1 MARRPDGSLE
11 RDVMS
16 VLWSADAPL
25 LPAEVNA
32 RLGLGH
38 AYTSVATVLTRLHAK
53 GLVARSPAGRAFVY
67 RAVVGESE
75 LAARR
80 ITDVLARSSDQ
91 SAVLA
96 RFVGGLS
103 AGEARLLRE
112 LLEGDTR

>member
-11 RDVMS
+11 HDVMS
-16 VLWSADAPL
+16 VLWAADEPL

-38 AYTSVATVLTRLHAK
+38 AYTSVATVLTRLHTK
-53 GLVARSPAGRAFVY
+53 GLVERMPSGRAYVY
-67 RAVVGESE
+67 TAVVGESE

-91 SAVLA
+91 NAVLA

-103 AGEARLLRE
+103 TREARLLRD
-112 LLEGDTR
+112 LLDGDGR

>member
-11 RDVMS
+11 HDVMS

-53 GLVARSPAGRAFVY
+53 GLVDRAAVGRAFAY
-67 RAVVGESE
+67 SAAVAESD

-80 ITDVLARSSDQ
+80 ISELLERSTDQ
-91 SAVLA
+91 NAVLA
-96 RFVGGLS
+96 SFVGRLS
-103 AGEARLLRE
+103 KREARLLRQ
-112 LLEGDTR
+112 LLDGDAG

>member
-11 RDVMS
+11 HDVLS
-16 VLWSADAPL
+16 VLWASDAPL

-53 GLVARSPAGRAFVY
+53 GLVDREPAGRAFVY
-67 RAVVGESE
+67 SAAVPESE

-80 ITDVLARSSDQ
+80 ICDVLAGSSDQ

-103 AGEARLLRE
+103 KKEARLLRE
-112 LLEGDTR
+112 LLDGDER